1 MSFLENERSRRPFLV
16 LALDNDAPL
25 QLIYCSGAVATFILD
40 MLCKLVDYGDLSPGK
55 TAIGVLL
62 EYLRS
67 QVGVDI

>member
-1 MSFLENERSRRPFLV
+1 M
-16 LALDNDAPL
+16 ALDNDAPL